1 MSEKRP
7 LKVVAPEQDY
17 NLPHYENEI
26 SLTDV
31 WLFIYRNRKIIFP
44 IFLVCLA
51 TGITVAFMWP
61 TGYSVS
67 TTVKVGLK
75 DINKVGEVTIEPMNT
90 VRTKLEKAFIP
101 LAIKEQK
108 ASSGYD
114 GMIKAKVNIP
124 GGNLVQ
130 IQLSGNDLSGE
141 RLLSVMQVVIGKLI
155 NEHERLMEPVRREL
169 IAEKKI
175 AFIQLS
181 QLEGAVKSA
190 HKMDDMRDKLKNDPM
205 VIELMIEKQ
214 REVVEKINSK
224 ISGLNMTE
232 VLVPPEGREEKA
244 RLIRIAIVLLSVV
257 FGVILSGGI
266 SSISESIKK
275 AKIQIRKQGLDS

>member
-1 MSEKRP
+1 MSENRP
-7 LKVVAPEQDY
+7 LQVVHPGSDQNVYYDREE
-17 NLPHYENEI
+17 L
-26 SLTDV
+26 SLTDF
-31 WLFIYRNRKIIFP
+31 WLFLFRNWKTIFP

-51 TGITVAFMWP
+51 TGITAAILWP

-75 DINKVGEVTIEPMNT
+75 DIAKVGEVTIEPMNT

-108 ASSGYD
+108 TRFGHD
-114 GMIKAKVNIP
+114 GMVRAKVNNL

-141 RLLSVMQVVIGKLI
+141 RLLSLMQVVIGKLI
-155 NEHERLMEPVRREL
+155 NEHERLMEPLRREL

-175 AFIQLS
+175 AFIQLR
-181 QLEGAVKSA
+181 QLENAVKSA
-190 HKMDDMRDKLKNDPM
+190 SKMDDVRDKLKNDPM

-214 REVVEKINSK
+214 REVVEKFDSK
-224 ISGLNMTE
+224 LSGLNMTE
-232 VLVPPEGREEKA
+232 VLVPPETSVEKA
-244 RLIRIAIVLLSVV
+244 AGKRVIIVLLSVV
-257 FGVILSGGI
+257 LGVILGGGI
-266 SSISESIKK
+266 SLISESIKK
-275 AKIQIRKQGLDS
+275 AKIQIQENKG